1 MKKALLLAAC
11 LLAASLAGC
20 GKEQSELYDR
30 GMDAM
35 EQQDYVTAI
44 GMFQGAIEAEERL
57 AEGYRAIG
65 IAYLESAEYESAA
78 EAFQN
83 SRNAMEHKNEE
94 FQKDVMMYQ
103 AQALQL
109 AGNTDQ
115 ALEIYDQVVE
125 AFPDGDVYLSRGSLH
140 LTRKEYDGAKED
152 FEKALNENRS
162 YEMCLKIYQL
172 YQDSSMKAD
181 GDAFLE
187 QATQIS
193 PNDAEDY
200 YELGCVYYY
209 LEDTEKAK
217 EVLEQAMDE
226 GSTEALSLLGNV
238 YLDQNDTESARK
250 LFEQELEGEEKA
262 AAQNGLALCDIAE
275 ENYDAALEH
284 IESGLEEASG
294 QDRENLLFNQI
305 VVYEKKLD
313 FAQAK
318 TLMTSFLEEFPDN
331 EAAVRENQFLQSR

>member
-1 MKKALLLAAC
+1 
-11 LLAASLAGC
+11 
-20 GKEQSELYDR
+20 
-30 GMDAM
+30 
-35 EQQDYVTAI
+35 
-44 GMFQGAIEAEERL
+44 
-57 AEGYRAIG
+57 
-65 IAYLESAEYESAA
+65 
-78 EAFQN
+78 
-83 SRNAMEHKNEE
+83 MEHKNEE

-217 EVLEQAMDE
+217 EALEQAMDE

>member
-226 GSTEALSLLGNV
+226 EAQRLCPCLEMFIWIRMIPRAPESCLSRNW
-238 YLDQNDTESARK
+238 K
-250 LFEQELEGEEKA
+250 
-262 AAQNGLALCDIAE
+262 
-275 ENYDAALEH
+275 
-284 IESGLEEASG
+284 
-294 QDRENLLFNQI
+294 
-305 VVYEKKLD
+305 EKKRLPL
-313 FAQAK
+313 K
-318 TLMTSFLEEFPDN
+318 TVLPSVTSRKRIMTLRWSI
-331 EAAVRENQFLQSR
+331 

>member
-57 AEGYRAIG
+57 AESYRAIG
-65 IAYLESAEYESAA
+65 IAYLESAEYESSA

-209 LEDTEKAK
+209 LEDTEK
-217 EVLEQAMDE
+217 
-226 GSTEALSLLGNV
+226 T
-238 YLDQNDTESARK
+238 
-250 LFEQELEGEEKA
+250 